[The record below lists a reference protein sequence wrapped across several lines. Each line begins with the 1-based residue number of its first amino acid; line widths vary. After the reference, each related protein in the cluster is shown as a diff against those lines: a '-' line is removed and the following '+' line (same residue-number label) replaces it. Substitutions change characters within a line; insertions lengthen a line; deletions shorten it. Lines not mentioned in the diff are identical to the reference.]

1 MSHIY
6 IGEAA
11 TLVRDLISHIKCCL
25 EMTILFRKTC
35 QLSEEEFVQ
44 LENEVYIFPQA
55 RHQIAHV
62 NNKCIDKFNMEEMKR
77 CYENLRYDQAG
88 IFK

>member
-1 MSHIY
+1 MSYIY

-11 TLVRDLISHIKCCL
+11 TLVRDFISHIKCCP
-25 EMTILFRKTC
+25 EMITLFRKTC

-44 LENEVYIFPQA
+44 LEKEVHIFPQA
-55 RHQIAHV
+55 RHQISHV
-62 NNKCIDKFNMEEMKR
+62 NNKCIDKFNMEEMQR
-77 CYENLRYDQAG
+77 CYENLGYDQAG